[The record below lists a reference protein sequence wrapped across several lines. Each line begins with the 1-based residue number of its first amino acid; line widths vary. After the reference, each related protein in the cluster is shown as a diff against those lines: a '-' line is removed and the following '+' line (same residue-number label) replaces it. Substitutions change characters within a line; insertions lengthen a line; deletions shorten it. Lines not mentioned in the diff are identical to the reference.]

1 MGVYTENKLMV
12 GAYVNDLD
20 EFFTNLIEN
29 GDEHYDSYED
39 RGEVIEV
46 YFDYMSPYYD
56 SDPDDW
62 FVGYELNNC
71 QSVGAELYESIRSL
85 SEKFE
90 KLTGVYAVLKGGAHV
105 F

>member
-12 GAYVNDLD
+12 GAYVSDLD
-20 EFFTNLIEN
+20 EFFTKLIEN
-29 GDEHYDSYED
+29 ENED
-39 RGEVIEV
+39 YSDRTEIIEA

-62 FVGYELNNC
+62 FVGFHIMNGVPLKELVEN
-71 QSVGAELYESIRSL
+71 VKEA

-90 KLTGVYAVLKGGAHV
+90 KITGITPVVKGGAHV

>member
-1 MGVYTENKLMV
+1 MGIDIRDKLMV
-12 GAYVNDLD
+12 GAYASDLD

-29 GDEHYDSYED
+29 GDENYDSYGD
-39 RGEVIEV
+39 RSEVIEV

-56 SDPDDW
+56 SDDW
-62 FVGYELNNC
+62 FVGYELNND
-71 QSVGAELYESIRSL
+71 QKAGSGMLYESIYSL

-90 KLTGVYAVLKGGAHV
+90 KLTRIPAVLKGGAHV

>member
-1 MGVYTENKLMV
+1 MGIDIRDKLMV
-12 GAYVNDLD
+12 GAYVSDLD

-29 GDEHYDSYED
+29 GDENYDSYGD

-62 FVGYELNNC
+62 FVGFHIMNGVPIKELIEN
-71 QSVGAELYESIRSL
+71 VKEA

-90 KLTGVYAVLKGGAHV
+90 KITGIIPVVKGGAHV